1 MRPGGDMVAAH
12 YRISQNAQGQ
22 KVLVL
27 LSTSEA
33 LLGKNLSFV
42 EVDESGNKVCPII
55 CYFVRHVC
63 DLQQF

>member
-12 YRISQNAQGQ
+12 YRISQNGQGQ

-33 LLGKNLSFV
+33 LLDKDLSFV
-42 EVDESGNKVCPII
+42 EVDESGDKVCSII
-55 CYFVRHVC
+55 CYFVTN
-63 DLQQF
+63 